1 MTARRRYDP
10 SQARARAI
18 RQARE
23 WAQMSEQDLARTLGV
38 SRATVRCWETAVRDP
53 GPDMTWRIAVAA
65 RVPVSSLL
73 MPSRVAVEAAG
84 WPTVPRELAGQCLG

>member
-1 MTARRRYDP
+1 MTARPARRYFRDSAGWFVAYAGQP

-23 WAQMSEQDLARTLGV
+23 WAHMSLYDLAAALGV
-38 SRATVRCWETAVRDP
+38 SRGTVRCWESAARDP
-53 GPDMTWRIAVAA
+53 GPDMAARIAVAT

-73 MPSRVAVEAAG
+73 MPSRRAA
-84 WPTVPRELAGQCLG
+84 